1 MAKRG
6 VCFHFAFVGILTG
19 VLLAGSTVA
28 KADIV
33 HLADAEAAAALIRDN
48 TSKGLLTG
56 PQEVAK
62 IEAIWKEY
70 YKDHPP
76 LQGFFAVGQPF
87 IDGTYPVTTLAP
99 GTTATLTFG
108 FVDTVTGQ
116 LTTGGP
122 TIGSVEYLVN
132 TDPSNPNLF
141 TLIGTSTDATSDFAL
156 GYMLGMNEPDVRGI
170 PFDPSGNPIVLAD
183 IGGSGNVAMGDSY
196 NILSSVPEPSSIV
209 MVSIS
214 LVCGLLAYSR
224 YRAPCRA
231 PRWC

>member
-1 MAKRG
+1 MASVSTLPSSASSAG
-6 VCFHFAFVGILTG
+6 VF
-19 VLLAGSTVA
+19 LAGSTVA

-76 LQGFFAVGQPF
+76 LQGFFAVGQYLHRRHLPR
-87 IDGTYPVTTLAP
+87 DDSRS

-108 FVDTVTGQ
+108 FVNPVTGQ

-122 TIGSVEYLVN
+122 TIRLLS
-132 TDPSNPNLF
+132 TRRPDPSNVNLF
-141 TLIGTSTDATSDFAL
+141 TLIGTSTDAT
-156 GYMLGMNEPDVRGI
+156 
-170 PFDPSGNPIVLAD
+170 
-183 IGGSGNVAMGDSY
+183 
-196 NILSSVPEPSSIV
+196 
-209 MVSIS
+209 
-214 LVCGLLAYSR
+214 
-224 YRAPCRA
+224 YRFHCNCWA
-231 PRWC
+231 